1 MRYYMDLLRRC
12 TLCPRECNVNRTD
25 GEIGYCG
32 ETSDLR
38 LARASLHMWEEPC
51 ISGIEGSGTVFFTG
65 CSLKC
70 IYCQNN
76 IIANGAFGKNISLDR
91 LVEIFF
97 ELKNKNAQNINL
109 VTPTHFVPQIITAI
123 DIAKK
128 NGLDLPI
135 VYNSSGYEK
144 KETIKLLEGYID
156 VYLPDFKYFDE
167 TISKKY
173 SNAHNYREIATKSLE
188 EMVRQSG
195 KPIFNENGMMIKGVI
210 VRHLVLPGFV
220 EDSKKIIEY
229 LHSTFGNDI
238 YISIMSQ
245 YTPLE
250 NAKKFPEI
258 YRKLRE
264 DEYEEVVD
272 YAISIGVENGF
283 TQESESAEE
292 SFIPPFNYEGV

>member
-1 MRYYMDLLRRC
+1 
-12 TLCPRECNVNRTD
+12 
-25 GEIGYCG
+25 
-32 ETSDLR
+32 
-38 LARASLHMWEEPC
+38 
-51 ISGIEGSGTVFFTG
+51 
-65 CSLKC
+65 
-70 IYCQNN
+70 
-76 IIANGAFGKNISLDR
+76 
-91 LVEIFF
+91 
-97 ELKNKNAQNINL
+97 
-109 VTPTHFVPQIITAI
+109 
-123 DIAKK
+123 
-128 NGLDLPI
+128 
-135 VYNSSGYEK
+135 
-144 KETIKLLEGYID
+144 LEGYID

-210 VRHLVLPGFV
+210 VRQLVLPGFV

-258 YRKLRE
+258 YR
-264 DEYEEVVD
+264 
-272 YAISIGVENGF
+272 
-283 TQESESAEE
+283 
-292 SFIPPFNYEGV
+292 